1 MRLSVIF
8 CSFLSLLSPLWAPRV
23 GEAATIAELLGQ
35 ARQAQGQ
42 VRGLKNGGANEQLQA
57 VQILGPI
64 ALGFVGASDLAQA
77 AQTQRATVRDLYD
90 TLSDPLEDIYNGA
103 FARINSMSKAVMDR
117 DGDLEA
123 LYETKEWKDAQQVAS
138 QSLYFLNWLRYIGSF
153 VSDADKRKK
162 LLQQAA
168 DGFSEFAVGQQ
179 GSQLKRES
187 LFGRALCEKE
197 LRQFDWAVRDF
208 ELLLQD
214 TGLPSDME
222 RKVRASLADAK
233 ARRTGKGTDQEEE
246 NKGTPA
252 PPSADDIA
260 RAMLQKAQS
269 LFDKSRKETGEAR
282 EKTRW
287 EAIAYLEE
295 VKKKGGTWKDQA
307 DAVARTE
314 MTATETALLE
324 EEKSP
329 FPQWKEALEYL
340 HKNEYGQAVPLLKE
354 VVASEDPRAIA
365 HRRDALYFLSVG
377 LFQQKEYRETADR
390 LAEFF
395 SADGTPP
402 RYGADA
408 AYLRFKAAEALYA
421 KAPTE
426 ENTKLYLTVTKD
438 FIRRYPNHKSIFEAY
453 FRLGEYEQ
461 SRENYLAAVDS
472 YQKVTGDL
480 PFRVRADFATLQS
493 YFALLD
499 AIADKKNVGIS
510 EKDLRQ
516 RIAPDLPAFWK
527 DVAALEQNP
536 SQAQQIP
543 SKDLQDWRGRVT
555 FLNTVFLGKDMDA
568 NAAAIATLLQDFEK
582 KYPEQKDAFDS
593 VARTRLIVLEK
604 TGRFPDLEKN
614 VDSIF
619 AHYKPDQQKEI
630 LKGLDQVLPRD
641 IKKLDKANDKDNLLA
656 AKRTLARLYSERL
669 NRGDAFAPEE
679 SPDQFKYNLAQLYLD
694 VKDYDKAAQLYQE
707 LQQGAYSLASLAGLA
722 QLAAIKGDTNQ
733 ALNYWDEMLKGT
745 QVGDPLWFRGTYETA
760 QLQAGLGNKDQA
772 CKTVSSAFV
781 MIGRAGDQGLKKK
794 IQDLSLQTCKK

>member
-1 MRLSVIF
+1 
-8 CSFLSLLSPLWAPRV
+8 
-23 GEAATIAELLGQ
+23 
-35 ARQAQGQ
+35 
-42 VRGLKNGGANEQLQA
+42 
-57 VQILGPI
+57 
-64 ALGFVGASDLAQA
+64 
-77 AQTQRATVRDLYD
+77 
-90 TLSDPLEDIYNGA
+90 
-103 FARINSMSKAVMDR
+103 
-117 DGDLEA
+117 
-123 LYETKEWKDAQQVAS
+123 
-138 QSLYFLNWLRYIGSF
+138 
-153 VSDADKRKK
+153 

-197 LRQFDWAVRDF
+197 LRQYDWAIRDF

-214 TGLPSDME
+214 TALPSDMD
-222 RKVRASLADAK
+222 RKVRAGLADAK
-233 ARRTGKGTDQEEE
+233 ARRTGKGADQEEE
-246 NKGTPA
+246 NKGAPA
-252 PPSADDIA
+252 PPSPDDIA

-269 LFDKSRKETGEAR
+269 LFDRSKKETGEAR

-307 DAVARTE
+307 ETIARAE

-324 EEKSP
+324 EEKNP
-329 FPQWKEALEYL
+329 FPLWKEALEYL
-340 HKNEYGQAVPLLKE
+340 RKNEYPQAVPLLKE
-354 VVASEDPRAIA
+354 VVASEDPRAVA
-365 HRRDALYFLSVG
+365 HRRDALYFLGVG
-377 LFQQKEYRETADR
+377 LFQEKQYRETADR
-390 LAEFF
+390 LTEFF

-402 RYGADA
+402 RYGPDA
-408 AYLRFKAAEALYA
+408 AYLRFKAAERLYA
-421 KAPTE
+421 NTQPPTE
-426 ENTKLYLTVTKD
+426 EVTKLYLTAIKD

-461 SRENYLAAVDS
+461 SREDYLAAVDA

-480 PFRVRADFATLQS
+480 PFRIRADFATLQS

-499 AIADKKNVGIS
+499 AIDEKKNVGIS

-516 RIAPDLPAFWK
+516 RIAPSLQAFWK

-536 SQAQQIP
+536 SQAQQIS

-568 NAAAIATLLQDFEK
+568 NAATIANLLQDFEK
-582 KYPEQKDAFDS
+582 KYPEQKDAFDA

-604 TGRFPDLEKN
+604 TGRFVDLEKN
-614 VDSIF
+614 VDNIF
-619 AHYKPDQQKEI
+619 AHYTPEQQKEL

-641 IKKLDKANDKDNLLA
+641 IKKLDKGNDKDDLLA
-656 AKRTLARLYSERL
+656 AKRTLARLYTERL
-669 NRGDAFAPEE
+669 KRGEAFAPEE

-707 LQQGAYSLASLAGLA
+707 LHQGAYSLASLAGLA

-733 ALNYWDEMLKGT
+733 ALSYWDEMLKGT

-760 QLQAGLGNKDQA
+760 QLQASLGNKEQA

-781 MIGRAGDQGLKKK
+781 MVGRVGDPGLKKK